1 MEIDMAEPT
10 AIRQPSEIPARPK
23 MVIVIGHLDNAQAN
37 MNEAVQVLF
46 SMIKDLEKG
55 SDWIGSFRDSF
66 IRTLEQVGGDVGAAV
81 EGQIREYIGNKYRA
95 PENNGNAG
103 SREST

>member
-10 AIRQPSEIPARPK
+10 AIRQPSEVPARPK
-23 MVIVIGHLDNAQAN
+23 MLIVIEDLDSAQGSMQHAI
-37 MNEAVQVLF
+37 QVLF

-66 IRTLEQVGGDVGAAV
+66 LRTLEQSGGDIGAV
-81 EGQIREYIGNKYRA
+81 LENDLKQYIGNKHRA
-95 PENNGNAG
+95 ENNGNAQ
-103 SREST
+103 SS

>member
-1 MEIDMAEPT
+1 MAEAT
-10 AIRQPSEIPARPK
+10 AIRQPTEVPARPK
-23 MVIVIGHLDNAQAN
+23 MLIVIEDLDSAQGA
-37 MNEAVQVLF
+37 MQHAIQVLF

-66 IRTLEQVGGDVGAAV
+66 LRTLEQSGGDIGAIL
-81 EGQIREYIGNKYRA
+81 ETDIKQYIGNKHRV
-95 PENNGNAG
+95 PENNGNAS